1 MLGLGYAG
9 LVCHAVL
16 LVWLAPIA
24 FFDSG
29 SLAFD
34 WRETLIPFGALVA
47 PLVVAGVT
55 RTPSAFSRAGVL
67 SVVVGALMFV
77 GPGIFLLLPAVC
89 YLIAGA
95 ARETEARS

>member
-9 LVCHAVL
+9 FVCHAVL
-16 LVWLAPIA
+16 LLWLAPIA

-29 SLAFD
+29 SLASD
-34 WRETLIPFGALVA
+34 WPETLIPFGLLVA

-55 RTPSAFSRAGVL
+55 RTAKAFFRAGVL
-67 SVVVGALMFV
+67 SVVVGALMFI
-77 GPGIFLLLPAVC
+77 GPGAFLLLPAVC

-95 ARETEARS
+95 APKTQPGA